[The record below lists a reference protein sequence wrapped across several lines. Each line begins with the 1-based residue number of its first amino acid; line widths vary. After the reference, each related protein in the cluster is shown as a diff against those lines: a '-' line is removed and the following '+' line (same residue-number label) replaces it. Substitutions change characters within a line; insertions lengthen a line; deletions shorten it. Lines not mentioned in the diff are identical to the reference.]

1 MQFHKFF
8 FDGTDITDLPGSII
22 HPRQALLL
30 AGADSLLAR
39 IASASPG
46 NILLSQLP
54 SAEAEAAT
62 HLIATGVLR
71 SESGCLYFDC
81 PIILDADRQT
91 LAAMTT
97 RHAQRLADILAQH
110 SPQLNAIVASKQDGF
125 PAQRHLYHMLCG
137 GVLDGSMF
145 DHLEEGGLVTTS
157 KPLATGANCLT
168 ILYEDTPALNQF
180 SDLLLCSFN
189 RLRTESCTFVSFG
202 DSNGLR
208 RDFYRWFTCRSTSQT
223 ALQDT
228 PLDALL
234 PASLPELR
242 EEAGRQWQRCMNGQ
256 TLSSEWQNIFQH
268 FGYMEQHHPCVPVYT
283 AAECEAFHQQ
293 LDALIAP
300 LLLPEMHAILAELAT
315 CAQLTAI
322 CHGVAPG
329 DLANEIY
336 HILFGQIN
344 EQLVQCGLVAQPI
357 HTSGEG
363 RYLRCIEMEKI

>member
-8 FDGTDITDLPGSII
+8 FDGTDITDLPGNIT
-22 HPRQALLL
+22 HPRQALLVP
-30 AGADSLLAR
+30 AADSLLAR

-46 NILLSQLP
+46 DINLAQLP
-54 SAEAEAAT
+54 SAEVEAVT

-71 SESGCLYFDC
+71 SESGRLYFDC
-81 PIILDADRQT
+81 PIILDGDRQT
-91 LAAMTT
+91 LADMSI
-97 RHAQRLADILAQH
+97 RHALHLADILVQH
-110 SPQLNAIVASKQDGF
+110 SAQLNAIVASKQDGF
-125 PAQRHLYHMLCG
+125 SPQRHLYHMLCG

-157 KPLATGANCLT
+157 KPLATGSNCLT

-208 RDFYRWFTCRSTSQT
+208 RDFYRWFTCRSTNQT

-242 EEAGRQWQRCMNGQ
+242 EEAGRQWKRLMAGH
-256 TLSSEWQNIFQH
+256 TLSDEWLTIFQH
-268 FGYMEQHHPCVPVYT
+268 FGYMEQQRPCVPVYT
-283 AAECEAFHQQ
+283 AAECEAFQQQ
-293 LDALIAP
+293 LDALVAP
-300 LLLPEMHAILAELAT
+300 LLLPELRTVLAEIAT
-315 CAQLTAI
+315 CNQLTAI
-322 CHGVAPG
+322 RHGVAPA
-329 DLANEIY
+329 DLANEVY

-344 EQLVQCGLVAQPI
+344 EQLVQYGLVAQPS
-357 HTSGEG
+357 HTPGEG
-363 RYLRCIEMEKI
+363 RYLRCVEMNA

>member
-30 AGADSLLAR
+30 PGADCLLSR
-39 IASASPG
+39 IANAPIGS
-46 NILLSQLP
+46 ITMSQLP
-54 SAEAEAAT
+54 SAEAEAAA

-71 SESGCLYFDC
+71 SESGRLYFDC
-81 PIILDADRQT
+81 PIILDGDRQA
-91 LAAMTT
+91 LADMTT
-97 RHAQRLADILAQH
+97 RHAQRLADILVQH
-110 SPQLNAIVASKQDGF
+110 SARLNAIVASKQDGF

-145 DHLEEGGLVTTS
+145 DHLEGGGLVTTS
-157 KPLATGANCLT
+157 RPLPTGANCLT

-208 RDFYRWFTCRSTSQT
+208 RDFYRWFTCRSTNQS

-256 TLSSEWQNIFQH
+256 ELSAEWRIIFQH
-268 FGYMEQHHPCVPVYT
+268 FGYMEQHRPCVPVYT
-283 AAECEAFHQQ
+283 AAECEAYQQQ
-293 LDALIAP
+293 LDALVAP
-300 LLLPEMHAILAELAT
+300 LLLPELRAILAELAT
-315 CAQLTAI
+315 CNQLTAI
-322 CHGVAPG
+322 RHGVAPA
-329 DLANEIY
+329 DLANEVY

-344 EQLVQCGLVAQPI
+344 EQLVQGGLVAQPS
-357 HTSGEG
+357 HTPGEG
-363 RYLRCIEMEKI
+363 RYLRCVEMNT